1 MGLEAS
7 ERVMSDIEANKAVAR
22 RYMRA
27 VEEGDVDTIEA
38 LQHPDCQWWILGH
51 GDMSRADFIASVKGG
66 LLSAEKRTAEVIAI
80 TAEGDRVAVEVRGE
94 MVFPDRVYRND
105 YHNLLIIRDGQI
117 VSGKEYMDTR
127 AVAEAF
133 SAGEGAQ

>member
-1 MGLEAS
+1 
-7 ERVMSDIEANKAVAR
+7 MSDIEANKAVAR
-22 RYMRA
+22 SYMRA
-27 VEEGDVDTIEA
+27 VEEGDVETIEA

-66 LLSAEKRTAEVIAI
+66 LLSAQKRTAEVIAI

-105 YHNLLIIRDGQI
+105 YHNLLIIRNGQI

-133 SAGEGAQ
+133 SAGEGGQ

>member
-1 MGLEAS
+1 
-7 ERVMSDIEANKAVAR
+7 MSDIEKNKAIVR

-27 VEEGDVDTIEA
+27 VEEGDLETIEA

-51 GDMSRADFIASVKGG
+51 GDMTRADFIASVKGG
-66 LLSAEKRTAEVIAI
+66 LLSAERRTANVVGI
-80 TAEGDRVAVEVRGE
+80 TAEGERVAVEVSGE
-94 MVFPDRVYRND
+94 MVFPDRVYRNE

-133 SAGEGAQ
+133 SSGA

>member
-1 MGLEAS
+1 
-7 ERVMSDIEANKAVAR
+7 VSDIEKNKAIAR

-27 VEEGDVDTIEA
+27 VEEGDLETIEA

-51 GDMSRADFIASVKGG
+51 GDMTRADFIASVKGG
-66 LLSAEKRTAEVIAI
+66 LLSAERRTANVVGI
-80 TAEGDRVAVEVRGE
+80 TAEGERVAVEVSGE
-94 MVFPDRVYRND
+94 MVFPDRVYRNE

-133 SAGEGAQ
+133 SSGA

>member
-1 MGLEAS
+1 MADS
-7 ERVMSDIEANKAVAR
+7 EANKDVAR
-22 RYMRA
+22 RYMKA
-27 VEEGDVDTIEA
+27 VEDGDVDTIEA

-51 GDMSRADFIASVKGG
+51 GDMSRAEFIASVKGG
-66 LLSAEKRTAEVIAI
+66 LLTAERRKAEIVGL
-80 TAEGDRVAVEVRGE
+80 TAEGDRVAVEARSE
-94 MVFPDRVYRND
+94 MVFPGRVYRNE

-133 SAGEGAQ
+133 AASGAGQD

>member
-1 MGLEAS
+1 
-7 ERVMSDIEANKAVAR
+7 MSDIEKNKAIAR

-27 VEEGDVDTIEA
+27 VEEGDLETIEA

-51 GDMSRADFIASVKGG
+51 GDMTRADFIASVKGG
-66 LLSAEKRTAEVIAI
+66 LLSAERRTANVVGI
-80 TAEGDRVAVEVRGE
+80 TAEGERVAVEVSGE
-94 MVFPDRVYRND
+94 MVFPDRVYRNE

-133 SAGEGAQ
+133 SSGA